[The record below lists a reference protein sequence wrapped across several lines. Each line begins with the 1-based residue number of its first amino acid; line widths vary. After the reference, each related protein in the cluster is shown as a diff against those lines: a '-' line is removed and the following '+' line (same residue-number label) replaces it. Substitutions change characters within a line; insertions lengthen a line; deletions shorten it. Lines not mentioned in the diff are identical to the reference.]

1 MTFDSLQATALA
13 TRRLR
18 NAIVASLLAHL
29 LILGPA
35 SMRMLTKD
43 TPALLQAT
51 LRTPPLPAS
60 VPAPPNSQRAM
71 PAAPEIGDRPRFHE
85 SRNRGLT
92 PISPRAEPQLLE
104 RPNPPSVPQTLAA
117 PAETV
122 AKLPLA
128 SESAPAVAGVPSA
141 AAAVASAS
149 LVTDANASG
158 EAVDGLRGYRL
169 ALATQARRFKRY
181 PAQAM
186 ASGWAG
192 TADVRVEVGSD
203 GRPRAATLVRSSGY
217 EVLDRAALTMID
229 AGALRARLPE
239 SLRGKA
245 FAVVLPVVF
254 NLDDE

>member
-1 MTFDSLQATALA
+1 MVVAE
-13 TRRLR
+13 
-18 NAIVASLLAHL
+18 AI
-29 LILGPA
+29 
-35 SMRMLTKD
+35 
-43 TPALLQAT
+43 
-51 LRTPPLPAS
+51 
-60 VPAPPNSQRAM
+60 
-71 PAAPEIGDRPRFHE
+71 AAPTG
-85 SRNRGLT
+85 
-92 PISPRAEPQLLE
+92 
-104 RPNPPSVPQTLAA
+104 
-117 PAETV
+117 
-122 AKLPLA
+122 
-128 SESAPAVAGVPSA
+128 VAGSVGG
-141 AAAVASAS
+141 S

-169 ALATQARRFKRY
+169 AVATQARRFKRY

-192 TADVRVEVGSD
+192 SADIRVEVGSD
-203 GRPRAATLVRSSGY
+203 GRPHAATLARSSGY

>member
-1 MTFDSLQATALA
+1 MTFDSLQATTLA

-29 LILGPA
+29 LVLGPVG
-35 SMRMLTKD
+35 MRLLTND
-43 TPALLQAT
+43 SPALLQAT
-51 LRTPPLPAS
+51 LRAPPPAE
-60 VPAPPNSQRAM
+60 PAPPAQQRAV
-71 PAAPEIGDRPRFHE
+71 PPAPTFAQPRSRSAAPEIGDRPQLHE
-85 SRNRGLT
+85 SRNRGLS
-92 PISPRAEPQLLE
+92 PISKTPLA
-104 RPNPPSVPQTLAA
+104 PS
-117 PAETV
+117 ETV
-122 AKLPLA
+122 ATPPSG
-128 SESAPAVAGVPSA
+128 SESAVVVAEAIAAPTGVAGSVGG
-141 AAAVASAS
+141 S

-169 ALATQARRFKRY
+169 AVATQARRFKRY

-192 TADVRVEVGSD
+192 SADIRVEVGSD
-203 GRPRAATLVRSSGY
+203 GRPHAATLARSSGY